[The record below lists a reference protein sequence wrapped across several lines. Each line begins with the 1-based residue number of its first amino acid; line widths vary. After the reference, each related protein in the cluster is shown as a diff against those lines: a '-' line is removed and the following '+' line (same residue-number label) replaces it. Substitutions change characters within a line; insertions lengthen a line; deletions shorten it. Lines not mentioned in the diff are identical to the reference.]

1 MKDLEKSL
9 VISEKELESFYNQN
23 ISIFQ
28 EDETR
33 NIYVIQFDK
42 KEKNNEFINVYKTN
56 NNFFETIN
64 KFEIDKEASN
74 LKNVSIND
82 FDEETGKEIFKLS
95 ENQITKIFKTSFG
108 YKIFYLEKINNK
120 KSQAFSDVKKQI
132 KKDILKEKTN
142 EQIYNYANIF
152 YEKFIETKV

>member
-1 MKDLEKSL
+1 M
-9 VISEKELESFYNQN
+9 VISEKELENFYNQN

-28 EDETR
+28 VDETR
-33 NIYVIQFDK
+33 NLYVIQFDT
-42 KEKNNEFINVYKTN
+42 KEKINEFINVYKTN

-64 KFEIDKEASN
+64 KFEIDKEASS

-95 ENQITKIFKTSFG
+95 EKQITKIFKTSFG

-120 KSQAFSDVKKQI
+120 QSQAFFDVKDQI
-132 KKDILKEKTN
+132 KKDI
-142 EQIYNYANIF
+142 
-152 YEKFIETKV
+152 